1 MKTRKKKSTVEVRKS
16 DKMAAGKPP
25 SSAAKTIIKVTQVN
39 KSKGSNPANIR
50 IIPMNL
56 SIYQ

>member
-25 SSAAKTIIKVTQVN
+25 SSAAKTIIKVTQV
-39 KSKGSNPANIR
+39 K
-50 IIPMNL
+50 
-56 SIYQ
+56 